1 MNSNLIFKYL
11 NHNASEEEVTAIFEW
26 IESSEENK
34 SQFIA
39 LKKIWVLTALE
50 EYSKPV
56 GWGKI
61 EKEISKSKKRKRFKL
76 WKYAAIFLILVGLG
90 KTVSI
95 ISNSESTTSNE
106 VVLELENGDINYITE
121 TQDKNLLNNKGKVIA
136 EQHANE
142 IVYQPNAT
150 TKNIAY
156 HTLKVPYGKTF
167 KVTLSDGSIIHLN
180 SGTTF
185 KYPEQFDIESSR
197 KVYLTG
203 EAFFEVAKDELRP
216 FIVHSNKVDVE
227 VLGTKFNLSAYPDD
241 ESIQTVLVEG
251 SVRLSE
257 SANTLNNTILSP
269 NYRATWNEISK
280 TFKTERVDVNTYIAW
295 TYGELVFNEASFTA
309 ISKKLERSFNVKI
322 INNNNFLATQKFT
335 GTINIKESSV
345 ENILDL
351 FKLDTHF
358 KYSIHDNIIEITNPN
373 L

>member
-1 MNSNLIFKYL
+1 MIFELISKYL
-11 NHNASEEEVTAIFEW
+11 NNEATEEEVTAVFEW
-26 IESSEENK
+26 IEASEANK

-39 LKKIWVLTALE
+39 LKKAWAIAATE
-50 EYSKPV
+50 ESAKHV
-56 GWGKI
+56 SWGEI
-61 EKEISKSKKRKRFKL
+61 EKEMSKSKERKHFKH

-95 ISNSESTTSNE
+95 ISNSESTTSNT

-142 IVYQPNAT
+142 IIYQPNAT

-156 HTLKVPYGKTF
+156 HTLKVPFGKTF

-185 KYPEQFDIESSR
+185 KYPEQFDLESNR

-322 INNNNFLATQKFT
+322 INNNHFLATQKFT

-345 ENILDL
+345 ENVLDL
-351 FKLDTHF
+351 FELDTHF